1 MPVIS
6 RQDLPKREGDPPGL
20 QSCVLIGAAQA
31 SGSLHI
37 EEVTIAPEARRPR
50 SINPQSEMA
59 VIVEQGRVDAI
70 LGRNRMTIDAGHV
83 VLVPAGTAHG
93 FLNRYAEP
101 ARLLLI
107 FPTHQVEP
115 VPVSV
120 GGATLG
126 FPSEKGL
133 SGYQSPQDRPLQ
145 DRR

>member
-1 MPVIS
+1 MPIIAKE
-6 RQDLPKREGDPPGL
+6 DLPQREGDAPGL
-20 QSCVLIGAAQA
+20 ETRVLVGAAQA
-31 SGSLHI
+31 SWSLHI
-37 EEVTIAPEARRPR
+37 EEVTVAPDARFPR
-50 SINPQSEMA
+50 CINPETEA
-59 VIVEQGRVDAI
+59 AIIVQEGRLDVV
-70 LGRNRMTIDAGHV
+70 LGRERMTIDAGHV

-101 ARLLLI
+101 ARLLFV
-107 FPTHQVEP
+107 FPTHQVDR

-133 SGYQSPQDRPLQ
+133 SGHRSPQDRPLH